1 MKKIATITF
10 HASYNH
16 GSNLQAYA
24 LQEYIK
30 KLCNNDCKYNII
42 NLRTPI
48 QQELYKTCF
57 EKRGIKNKIK
67 SIINANEKGNLYK
80 RKEKFENFINNKLQV
95 TKEYKSIE
103 EIKNDNLSFEYYISG
118 SDQLWNLQAS
128 DFDWANYLEFVEKG
142 KRISYAAS
150 FGPKKQIWNDEEKE
164 RIKKDLLLYDCLS
177 VREQGSFNN
186 VKELTNI
193 EPEINVDPT
202 MLLNKDE
209 WMKIIDKEP
218 LIKKDYIFLYNL
230 KGEKEI
236 IEIAKKVSKIT
247 KMPIVVTQRRIISEI
262 FYGFEKRFDA
272 GPLEFLNLILNA
284 KLVLSSSFHGTVFSI
299 LFNKPFYAINGAK
312 DFRISTLLEK
322 MNLRNRTIEIDN
334 VEEKCKKIYD
344 IEFKEANVLLD
355 TEREKSK
362 IYLKKALE
370 IEK

>member
-24 LQEYIK
+24 LQAYVK

-48 QQELYKTCF
+48 QQEMYKTCF
-57 EKRGIKNKIK
+57 EKQGIKNKIK
-67 SIINANEKGNLYK
+67 RVIKAPEKKDLLK
-80 RKEKFENFINNKLQV
+80 RKEKFEDFINQKLQV
-95 TKEYKSIE
+95 TKEYKFLE
-103 EIKNDNLSFEYYISG
+103 EIKDDNLSYDYYISG
-118 SDQLWNLQAS
+118 SDQLWNLNAR
-128 DFDWANYLEFVEKG
+128 DFDWANYLEFVKKG

-150 FGPKKQIWNDEEKE
+150 FGPKKQTWNNEEKE
-164 RIKKDLLLYDCLS
+164 RIRKDLLLYDYLS
-177 VREQGSFNN
+177 GIEQGCFNN
-186 VKELTNI
+186 LKELTNI
-193 EPEINVDPT
+193 EPEINIDQT

-209 WMKIIDKEP
+209 WMKIIDVNP
-218 LIKKDYIFLYNL
+218 LVNKDYIFLYNL

-236 IEIAKKVSKIT
+236 IKIAKKVSKIT
-247 KMPIVVTQRRIISEI
+247 QMPIVVTQRTLRSEI

-322 MNLRNRTIEIDN
+322 MNLKNRTIEIDN

-344 IEFKEANVLLD
+344 IEFKEANALLEA
-355 TEREKSK
+355 EREKSK

-370 IEK
+370 I

>member
-10 HASYNH
+10 HASYNY

-48 QQELYKTCF
+48 QQEMYKTCF
-57 EKRGIKNKIK
+57 EKEGIKNKIK
-67 SIINANEKGNLYK
+67 RVIKAPEKKDLLK
-80 RKEKFENFINNKLQV
+80 RKEKFEDFINQKLQV
-95 TKEYKSIE
+95 TKEYKFLE
-103 EIKNDNLSFEYYISG
+103 EIKDDNLSYDYYISG
-118 SDQLWNLQAS
+118 SDQLWNLKAR
-128 DFDWANYLEFVEKG
+128 DFDWANYLEFVKKG

-150 FGPKKQIWNDEEKE
+150 FGPKKQTWNNEEKE
-164 RIKKDLLLYDCLS
+164 RIRKDLLLYDYLS

-193 EPEINVDPT
+193 EPEINIDPT

-209 WMKIIDKEP
+209 WMKIIDVNP
-218 LIKKDYIFLYNL
+218 LVNKDYIFLYNL

-236 IEIAKKVSKIT
+236 IKIAKKVSKIT
-247 KMPIVVTQRRIISEI
+247 QMPIVVTQRTLRSEI

-322 MNLRNRTIEIDN
+322 MNLKNRTIEIDN

-344 IEFKEANVLLD
+344 IEFKEANALLEA
-355 TEREKSK
+355 EREKSK

-370 IEK
+370 I